1 MRGIQSAS
9 LLVLGSAKFRRTVAP
24 PFATAR
30 LAQSVEHETLNLRV
44 VGSSP
49 TLGAA
54 FAPRALQLN
63 KSDFRERQGPYKL
76 ILFPRG
82 FFLSSKLLDQGD
94 WNTESQQS
102 ISFHLRFTTCV
113 LEYKAETVSFSTQN
127 DPFLGS

>member
-24 PFATAR
+24 PSATAR

-54 FAPRALQLN
+54 FAPRAFQLN
-63 KSDFRERQGPYKL
+63 QSDFRERQGPYKL

-94 WNTESQQS
+94 WHTESQQS
-102 ISFHLRFTTCV
+102 ILFHLCFIICV
-113 LEYKAETVSFSTQN
+113 LEFKS
-127 DPFLGS
+127 